1 MQTPFRIP
9 DFQERYRKADTKRD
23 KMQVLRDWARV
34 TGFLGDAPDIF
45 EDFQAPS
52 LLCQDCLGR
61 HLRIRRMGHTG
72 RDRDPRGRAMGLGCV

>member
-1 MQTPFRIP
+1 MQILYNPDRFQSDPSKRKISCPIQIPGATMQTPFRIP

-45 EDFQAPS
+45 EDFQA
-52 LLCQDCLGR
+52 QER
-61 HLRIRRMGHTG
+61 K
-72 RDRDPRGRAMGLGCV
+72 AA

>member
-1 MQTPFRIP
+1 MQPPFRIP

-45 EDFQAPS
+45 EDFQA
-52 LLCQDCLGR
+52 QER
-61 HLRIRRMGHTG
+61 K
-72 RDRDPRGRAMGLGCV
+72 AA